1 MALLFAFTCGLSA
14 VPRLLT
20 VGLNNAAIHLG
31 QLGLRPASYTRDGMW
46 APKESVQAG
55 AEPKDWSVVVVSGR
69 EVDAKMSEFARAA
82 AESSTTELVVAGVG
96 EDSEAWLRLAR
107 RGVGLLTLSEAELG
121 VVEGWLLS
129 ETGAAPPPPPAAALV
144 GSVRSVRSV
153 RDRATELGGTLGAAR
168 VCVTRGRR
176 GAALWCEGGR
186 RPNGM
191 RSSMVTLPP
200 FGRAHRSAPV
210 PPRGVPGG
218 SGQLGTPKKSPPTAL
233 GARASRLQS
242 RRFYRPLT
250 THLLCDRGGMRET
263 QGALWPSRRKMDRFF
278 EHPGFE
284 VRLVVLARFIGALE
298 GNQHEA
304 IYARIYIHTYTYAC
318 ACACYIY
325 TFIHTRLGRPRHR
338 CTHRETQGFYSICGC
353 LIVAGN
359 TP

>member
-191 RSSMVTLPP
+191 RNSTVK
-200 FGRAHRSAPV
+200 V
-210 PPRGVPGG
+210 PPLAVP
-218 SGQLGTPKKSPPTAL
+218 
-233 GARASRLQS
+233 
-242 RRFYRPLT
+242 
-250 THLLCDRGGMRET
+250 
-263 QGALWPSRRKMDRFF
+263 
-278 EHPGFE
+278 
-284 VRLVVLARFIGALE
+284 
-298 GNQHEA
+298 
-304 IYARIYIHTYTYAC
+304 
-318 ACACYIY
+318 
-325 TFIHTRLGRPRHR
+325 
-338 CTHRETQGFYSICGC
+338 
-353 LIVAGN
+353 
-359 TP
+359 

>member
-242 RRFYRPLT
+242 RRFYWPLT

-298 GNQHEA
+298 YQHEA
-304 IYARIYIHTYTYAC
+304 IYTHIHTTYPY
-318 ACACYIY
+318 ACYIY
-325 TFIHTRLGRPRHR
+325 TFIHTRLGRPRHK
-338 CTHRETQGFYSICGC
+338 CTHREFYSICGC